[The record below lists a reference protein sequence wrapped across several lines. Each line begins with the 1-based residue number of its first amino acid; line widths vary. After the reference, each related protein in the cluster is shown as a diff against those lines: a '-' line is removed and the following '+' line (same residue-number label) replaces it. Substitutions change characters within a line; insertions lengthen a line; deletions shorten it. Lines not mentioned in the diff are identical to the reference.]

1 MNRSFLSLT
10 LGALAVGVLA
20 LSCATTPTGP
30 AAAAAPPAPENLAY
44 GKYST
49 SNNHIFDFTA
59 DRATDGDVL
68 SYWEGAANSY
78 PNDYTLD
85 LGQVQDIGRLV
96 IRLNPKRIWQPRTQT
111 FEILT
116 SADGSNFS
124 TLAASKD
131 YDFDPIDSDNS
142 VTIAVQAKTQ
152 YLRLRFT
159 ANTEATGGQMAELEV
174 YGK

>member
-10 LGALAVGVLA
+10 LGALALGLLA
-20 LSCATTPTGP
+20 LSCATAPSAPGAP
-30 AAAAAPPAPENLAY
+30 AAPENLAY
-44 GKYST
+44 GKYAS

-78 PNDYTLD
+78 PNDFTLD

-96 IRLNPKRIWQPRTQT
+96 VRLNPKRIWQPRTQT

-124 TLAASKD
+124 TLVASKD